1 MPDGVLP
8 ADATRAD
15 PAATPSSSGSAGSRQ
30 ALRDLT
36 EALDR
41 ARPTIAEADPA
52 LDRDIHRLRDRA
64 ERPGQLDDLGFRTRL
79 AYALSDFEKLAG
91 PVPSV
96 PAALRQEL
104 TGLAGTMPGLR
115 NERLQELMRATPDL
129 QDQNLVRNIRTVAAS
144 VVTLGQEQDS
154 ISVRSSIEALENKVR
169 LSAGTTLAPERAAQA
184 PGDAGPRVRVAA
196 VAGGQPPAEST
207 TNNSI
212 RAFPDSNGS
221 TSAQQQA
228 APPQQQ
234 SQRQPQ
240 NTPPPDAPTVR
251 GPGALANILAAM
263 TRPQPTTTPPWE
275 GPPTPMAERL
285 GHFQQRMQENR
296 DEQGLQ
302 AAERAGRAA
311 AEALQGFSQGP
322 AAGILTKIRDAA
334 KSDPNGMAGVM
345 AEMRD
350 GGRYA
355 DLRSQF
361 NSALIAEQ
369 GFAAAYD
376 KAAGALSTYGRE
388 RVFADKIA
396 SARPDAASITARF
409 TKIDA
414 EIGEAAGAVPHKKDG
429 KSLAEELGE
438 KAAELAH
445 RAVEAIKAAF
455 SRPKDGPRPP
465 GNGPS
470 P

>member
-8 ADATRAD
+8 ADATKAD
-15 PAATPSSSGSAGSRQ
+15 PAATSSSSGSAGSRE

-129 QDQNLVRNIRTVAAS
+129 QDQNLVRNIRTVAYS

-169 LSAGTTLAPERAAQA
+169 LSAGTTLAPERVAQTS
-184 PGDAGPRVRVAA
+184 GEAGPRVRVAA
-196 VAGGQPPAEST
+196 VAGEQPSGPQTSGT
-207 TNNSI
+207 S
-212 RAFPDSNGS
+212 PDFNGS
-221 TSAQQQA
+221 TSPRQKA

-234 SQRQPQ
+234 PQ
-240 NTPPPDAPTVR
+240 HQQQGAPTPDAPTVR

-263 TRPQPTTTPPWE
+263 TRPPPTNTPPWE

-285 GHFQQRMQENR
+285 GRFQQRMQENR

-361 NSALIAEQ
+361 NSALVAEQ

-445 RAVEAIKAAF
+445 RAVEAIKAALG
-455 SRPKDGPRPP
+455 RPTDGPRPP